1 MPQISVLT
9 PDAAPRAQSPI
20 PGAAVPEARPPPLRR
35 PPLRAPDAAPSPS
48 TGAPSPS
55 PGAARPNP
63 GAAVPEAIHAAAA
76 LALVL
81 RPCPCR
87 GRQLRRGRSRRRR
100 HAAALPARIP
110 HKRDERPPSS
120 KPCSTC
126 LVPAAFAISTG
137 PSMQGSPKPRH
148 GGHPEHCLPG
158 TCLTKAKK
166 LFY

>member
-9 PDAAPRAQSPI
+9 PDAAPCAQSPI

-55 PGAARPNP
+55 PGAA
-63 GAAVPEAIHAAAA
+63 VPEAIHTAAV
-76 LALVL
+76 LAPVP

-87 GRQLRRGRSRRRR
+87 GRQLRRGRSRQRR

-110 HKRDERPPSS
+110 HERGERPPSS

-126 LVPAAFAISTG
+126 LVPAASAISAG
-137 PSMQGSPKPRH
+137 PSTQGSPKPRH

-158 TCLTKAKK
+158 TCLTEAKK
-166 LFY
+166 LLYRILFL